1 MRIAAAFL
9 LAFLS
14 AGAARAECLITDAA
28 APKSAPRFE
37 TYATTPWHGRSATP
51 VITGKSARLFR
62 TQLRDQ
68 AKSGPNFAGHYKI
81 AQWGCGAGCVDWAV
95 IDSQTGKVTFTKTWE
110 AHDRTQSLGEV
121 LVYRRDSRL
130 LIIEGGPAE
139 NPNDHNTGLTYLLWN
154 GKAFKKLAFYPQ
166 EKACK
171 PGQP

>member
-1 MRIAAAFL
+1 MRGAAAFL
-9 LAFLS
+9 LALLS
-14 AGAARAECLITDAA
+14 AGAARAECLITDTA

-37 TYATTPWHGRSATP
+37 TYAAEAWHGRIATP
-51 VITGKSARLFR
+51 VITGKSAKLFR

-68 AKSGPNFAGHYKI
+68 AKFGPDFAGHYKI

-95 IDSQTGKVTFTKTWE
+95 IDSRTGKVTFTKTWE
-110 AHDRTQSLGEV
+110 AYDRTQSLGEV
-121 LVYRRDSRL
+121 LVYHRDSRL

-139 NPNDHNTGLTYLLWN
+139 NPNDRNTGLTYLLWN